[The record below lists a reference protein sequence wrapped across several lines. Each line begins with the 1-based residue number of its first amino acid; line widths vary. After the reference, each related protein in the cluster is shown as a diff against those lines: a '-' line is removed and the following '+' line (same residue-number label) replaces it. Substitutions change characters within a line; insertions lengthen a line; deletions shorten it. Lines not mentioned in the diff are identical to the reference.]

1 MFSKR
6 QVDSNKLPLTVF
18 ALKEKVSRAHYI
30 SNPSFPN
37 PNDNDCCFNQ
47 NTEVHKP
54 IMTQLAPA
62 PEPILH
68 LTVCSCGIKHT
79 TNRCKCYKNGFN
91 CSEICGW
98 ENCKN
103 DYQYDEVL

>member
-1 MFSKR
+1 
-6 QVDSNKLPLTVF
+6 
-18 ALKEKVSRAHYI
+18 
-30 SNPSFPN
+30 
-37 PNDNDCCFNQ
+37 
-47 NTEVHKP
+47 
-54 IMTQLAPA
+54 MTQLAPA

-68 LTVCSCGIKHT
+68 LTVCSCGTKHT